1 MISNIGENLK
11 FIEAPNKAR
20 PPHSNSLLIDD
31 DIKVLIDCACGDS
44 NIERLQKKGIDIII
58 SSHFHIDHTM
68 NNYKFPSAEIW
79 AHEDDAP
86 AIQSLNCYRD
96 YLGFHELS
104 EGKVWEEYART
115 YDIHPMP
122 IKRKLYDGEILDF
135 GKNLLKV
142 IHTPG
147 HTPGHC
153 CFLINDS
160 YLFSAEIDARLFGP
174 WYGHLCSNIDDF
186 IESIE
191 LCREIK
197 PAVLITSHNGII
209 RDNIEQRLQKF
220 LDVIYK
226 REEKLLKTLKK
237 PSTIEE
243 LTCLHIFYG
252 PVRTFNEF
260 RRVTEKAAITLH
272 LQRLLK
278 AEKITRYGQL
288 YYVK

>member
-1 MISNIGENLK
+1 MNNDLGANLE
-11 FIEAPNKAR
+11 FMEAPHQAR
-20 PPHSNSLLIDD
+20 PPYSNSLLIDD
-31 DIKVLIDCACGDS
+31 DIKVLIDCACGDA
-44 NIERLQKKGIDIII
+44 NIELLQEKGIDVIIN
-58 SSHFHIDHTM
+58 SHFHIDHIM

-96 YLGFHELS
+96 YLGFHELG

-115 YDIHPMP
+115 YDIHPTP
-122 IKRKLYDGEILDF
+122 IKRKLYDGESLDF
-135 GKNLLKV
+135 GKNRLKV

-153 CFLINDS
+153 CFLINDAQ
-160 YLFSAEIDARLFGP
+160 LFSAEIDARLFGP

-186 IESIE
+186 IGSVE
-191 LCREIK
+191 LCQEIK

-209 RDNIEQRLQKF
+209 RDNIELRLQKF
-220 LDVIYK
+220 LDVICE
-226 REEKLLKTLKK
+226 REDKLLKALKK

-243 LTCLHIFYG
+243 LTHLHIFYG

-278 AEKITRYGQL
+278 AERVTRSGQW